1 MDVTLEQEGVSDE
14 NMCNGHGT
22 HSLTSVLSR
31 QRGTRRV
38 TVQHLRERHVI
49 VVGQRLRCC
58 MSVVDWEPWH
68 GRVTRVTGGSHIV
81 VRPEYIISCAFSS
94 TALGLTPSG
103 GLRLTQT
110 GSARHF
116 LLLVARGCS
125 SRRYVSRRGRET

>member
-1 MDVTLEQEGVSDE
+1 MRTCVTDTVHIVSRVY
-14 NMCNGHGT
+14 
-22 HSLTSVLSR
+22 SRVSV
-31 QRGTRRV
+31 RGTRRV

-103 GLRLTQT
+103 GLRLTRGSHT
-110 GSARHF
+110 GA
-116 LLLVARGCS
+116 
-125 SRRYVSRRGRET
+125 

>member
-1 MDVTLEQEGVSDE
+1 VDVTLEQEGVSDE

-58 MSVVDWEPWH
+58 MFVVVGSRGTVVSPVSQVAPTSSSVLSILY
-68 GRVTRVTGGSHIV
+68 RV
-81 VRPEYIISCAFSS
+81 PLA
-94 TALGLTPSG
+94 A
-103 GLRLTQT
+103 RLW
-110 GSARHF
+110 G
-116 LLLVARGCS
+116 
-125 SRRYVSRRGRET
+125 

>member
-22 HSLTSVLSR
+22 HSLTCVLSR

-81 VRPEYIISCAFSS
+81 VRPEYY
-94 TALGLTPSG
+94 LRSG
-103 GLRLTQT
+103 KD
-110 GSARHF
+110 
-116 LLLVARGCS
+116 
-125 SRRYVSRRGRET
+125 

>member
-22 HSLTSVLSR
+22 HSLTCVLSR

-58 MSVVDWEPWH
+58 MFVVVGSRGTVVSSVSQVAPTSSSVLSILY
-68 GRVTRVTGGSHIV
+68 RVPLAAR
-81 VRPEYIISCAFSS
+81 
-94 TALGLTPSG
+94 
-103 GLRLTQT
+103 LR
-110 GSARHF
+110 G
-116 LLLVARGCS
+116 
-125 SRRYVSRRGRET
+125 

>member
-38 TVQHLRERHVI
+38 TVLYSSQHLRERHVI

-58 MSVVDWEPWH
+58 MSVVVGSR
-68 GRVTRVTGGSHIV
+68 GRVVS
-81 VRPEYIISCAFSS
+81 PFS
-94 TALGLTPSG
+94 
-103 GLRLTQT
+103 Q
-110 GSARHF
+110 
-116 LLLVARGCS
+116 VAPTLS
-125 SRRYVSRRGRET
+125 SV

>member
-58 MSVVDWEPWH
+58 MVVVVGSRGTVVSSVSQVAPTSSSVLSILY
-68 GRVTRVTGGSHIV
+68 RVPLAAR
-81 VRPEYIISCAFSS
+81 
-94 TALGLTPSG
+94 
-103 GLRLTQT
+103 LR
-110 GSARHF
+110 G
-116 LLLVARGCS
+116 
-125 SRRYVSRRGRET
+125 

>member
-1 MDVTLEQEGVSDE
+1 MKDHLSDE

-94 TALGLTPSG
+94 TAPGLTPSG
-103 GLRLTQT
+103 GLRLTRGSHT
-110 GSARHF
+110 GA
-116 LLLVARGCS
+116 
-125 SRRYVSRRGRET
+125 

>member
-58 MSVVDWEPWH
+58 MFVVVGSRGTTVVSSVSQVAPTLSSVLSVLY
-68 GRVTRVTGGSHIV
+68 RV
-81 VRPEYIISCAFSS
+81 PLA
-94 TALGLTPSG
+94 A
-103 GLRLTQT
+103 RLW
-110 GSARHF
+110 G
-116 LLLVARGCS
+116 
-125 SRRYVSRRGRET
+125 

>member
-1 MDVTLEQEGVSDE
+1 MDVTCIVDVTLEQEGVSDE

-103 GLRLTQT
+103 GLRLTRGSHT
-110 GSARHF
+110 GA
-116 LLLVARGCS
+116 
-125 SRRYVSRRGRET
+125 

>member
-1 MDVTLEQEGVSDE
+1 MPKVSDE
-14 NMCNGHGT
+14 NMCNGHGTHSLLKSQLRDST

-103 GLRLTQT
+103 GLRLTRGSHT
-110 GSARHF
+110 GA
-116 LLLVARGCS
+116 
-125 SRRYVSRRGRET
+125 

>member
-58 MSVVDWEPWH
+58 MFVVVGSRGTVVSSVSQVAPTLSSVLSILY
-68 GRVTRVTGGSHIV
+68 RV
-81 VRPEYIISCAFSS
+81 
-94 TALGLTPSG
+94 PSAA
-103 GLRLTQT
+103 RLW
-110 GSARHF
+110 G
-116 LLLVARGCS
+116 
-125 SRRYVSRRGRET
+125 

>member
-58 MSVVDWEPWH
+58 MVVVVGSRGTVVSSVSQVAPTSSSVLSILY
-68 GRVTRVTGGSHIV
+68 RV
-81 VRPEYIISCAFSS
+81 P
-94 TALGLTPSG
+94 
-103 GLRLTQT
+103 
-110 GSARHF
+110 
-116 LLLVARGCS
+116 
-125 SRRYVSRRGRET
+125 

>member
-49 VVGQRLRCC
+49 VVGQRLCC
-58 MSVVDWEPWH
+58 MFVVVGSRGTVVSSVSQVAPTLSSVLSILY
-68 GRVTRVTGGSHIV
+68 RV
-81 VRPEYIISCAFSS
+81 P
-94 TALGLTPSG
+94 
-103 GLRLTQT
+103 
-110 GSARHF
+110 
-116 LLLVARGCS
+116 
-125 SRRYVSRRGRET
+125 

>member
-58 MSVVDWEPWH
+58 MFVVVGSRGTVVSSVSQVAP
-68 GRVTRVTGGSHIV
+68 TSV

-94 TALGLTPSG
+94 TAPGLTPSG
-103 GLRLTQT
+103 GLRLTRGSHT
-110 GSARHF
+110 GA
-116 LLLVARGCS
+116 
-125 SRRYVSRRGRET
+125 

>member
-81 VRPEYIISCAFSS
+81 VRPEYIYRVPLAARLRGSQWRSPS
-94 TALGLTPSG
+94 HTPKTFRPGPKS
-103 GLRLTQT
+103 L
-110 GSARHF
+110 
-116 LLLVARGCS
+116 
-125 SRRYVSRRGRET
+125 

>member
-1 MDVTLEQEGVSDE
+1 VDVTLEQEGVSDE

-58 MSVVDWEPWH
+58 MFVVVGSRGTVVSSVSQVAP
-68 GRVTRVTGGSHIV
+68 TFIV

-94 TALGLTPSG
+94 TAPGLTPSG
-103 GLRLTQT
+103 GLRLTRGSHT
-110 GSARHF
+110 GA
-116 LLLVARGCS
+116 
-125 SRRYVSRRGRET
+125 

>member
-58 MSVVDWEPWH
+58 MFVLGAVARSCHP
-68 GRVTRVTGGSHIV
+68 VTGGSHIV

-103 GLRLTQT
+103 GHRLTR
-110 GSARHF
+110 GSHSGA
-116 LLLVARGCS
+116 
-125 SRRYVSRRGRET
+125 

>member
-58 MSVVDWEPWH
+58 MFVVVGSRGTVVSPCHRVAPTSSSVLSILY
-68 GRVTRVTGGSHIV
+68 RVPLAAR
-81 VRPEYIISCAFSS
+81 
-94 TALGLTPSG
+94 
-103 GLRLTQT
+103 LR
-110 GSARHF
+110 G
-116 LLLVARGCS
+116 
-125 SRRYVSRRGRET
+125 